1 MTEVHAS
8 HRDTYHFT
16 YLKITKWT
24 EISSDVKIYM
34 HIHIFIHI
42 TPLLIGISTY
52 GITFPLTIKDAG
64 ITEDRRNKTR
74 GHVDRFHGHEDFV

>member
-16 YLKITKWT
+16 YLKITKLT

-34 HIHIFIHI
+34 HMYIYISIHI

-52 GITFPLTIKDAG
+52 GIAFPLTIKDA
-64 ITEDRRNKTR
+64 
-74 GHVDRFHGHEDFV
+74 